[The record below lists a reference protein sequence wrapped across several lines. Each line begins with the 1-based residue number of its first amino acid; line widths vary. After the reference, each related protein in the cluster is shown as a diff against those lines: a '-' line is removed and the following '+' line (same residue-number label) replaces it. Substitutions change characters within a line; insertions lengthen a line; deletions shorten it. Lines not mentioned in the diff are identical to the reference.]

1 VIVRQSQDQ
10 KGEAMI
16 DWARVA
22 DLHGEIGD
30 DAFAEVLELFV
41 QEVDEGLD
49 RLRSA
54 GTARARMAEFHFLK
68 GAALNLGLTELA
80 ECCSR
85 GEAMAGQDQNTDAE
99 LAKVASGFPK
109 ANAILMREW
118 EQNLRAA

>member
-1 VIVRQSQDQ
+1 
-10 KGEAMI
+10 MI

-41 QEVDEGLD
+41 QEVDEGLE
-49 RLRSA
+49 RLRNA
-54 GTARARMAEFHFLK
+54 ETAPARMAEFHFLK

-80 ECCSR
+80 ACCSR
-85 GEAMAGQDQNTDAE
+85 GEVMAGQGQDTDAE
-99 LAKVASGFPK
+99 LAKVATGFPK
-109 ANAILMREW
+109 ANAILMRDW